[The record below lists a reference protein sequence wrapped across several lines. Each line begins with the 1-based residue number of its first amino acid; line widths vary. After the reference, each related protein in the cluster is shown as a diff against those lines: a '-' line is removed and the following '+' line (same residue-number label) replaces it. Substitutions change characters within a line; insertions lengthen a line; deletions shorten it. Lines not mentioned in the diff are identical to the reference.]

1 MPNGVE
7 ETNIMNQDTHNASLL
22 CRVPS
27 PHYGLLPCN
36 HISIRLFPSIST
48 WRFLHG
54 FARRSFSSFASPGRA
69 PGPAG
74 RLSFR
79 VSGKGDGIVC
89 ALHSPHF
96 SSPGSSFSTCVCV
109 CALLLLSPPFLLLL
123 LPPPPP
129 PDMSHT
135 CKVLTAAPSSTSS
148 VPGTYIQR
156 LL

>member
-1 MPNGVE
+1 MHLSCAESHPLTTAYTSVQSYHLFVYSPPYPLGDFC
-7 ETNIMNQDTHNASLL
+7 TGLHAAPFLLSLPP
-22 CRVPS
+22 VDP
-27 PHYGLLPCN
+27 P
-36 HISIRLFPSIST
+36 
-48 WRFLHG
+48 FL
-54 FARRSFSSFASPGRA
+54 
-69 PGPAG
+69 PAG
-74 RLSFR
+74 FR

-109 CALLLLSPPFLLLL
+109 CPTTSPPPFLL
-123 LPPPPP
+123 PPPP

-148 VPGTYIQR
+148 VPGTYIQS